1 MSVESLRASRPRV
14 REAGIALPGDHV
26 PGAVNAI
33 TDVPDVRVGHVT
45 CWEGEGA
52 SALRTGVTAIL
63 PHGGN
68 LFREKVTA
76 AVHTINGFGKPTGW
90 PQVAELGVLET
101 PIVLTNT
108 LSVGEAFTGVVRHAL
123 AENPDIGGIAGT
135 VNPLVAECNDGDL
148 SAIRR
153 LAVTSDDVLR
163 AIQDAQTGAV
173 AEGAVGAGTGMT
185 CYGWKGGIGTASRIV
200 ELPEGR
206 FTIGALV
213 LANYGRPDD
222 LTVAGSR
229 VGDKLP
235 RPNGLPPGSE
245 VGGSIVCVV
254 ATDLPFDGRQLGRLA
269 RRAQNGIARTGG
281 DCEHGSGEFVIA
293 FSTAHGRADAPVLPA
308 DGPELM
314 NPCFRAVASAV
325 EESILNALFTAVTV
339 TGVDGRVVSA
349 LPTELVVQ
357 LAGRADPGTDGA

>member
-1 MSVESLRASRPRV
+1 MSVDSLRASRPRA
-14 REAGIALPGDHV
+14 REAGIALAGDHV
-26 PGAVNAI
+26 PGACNAI

-45 CWEGEGA
+45 RWEGEGP

-90 PQVAELGVLET
+90 AQVGELGVVET

-123 AENPDIGGIAGT
+123 AENPDIGGVAGT

-148 SAIRR
+148 SAIRQ
-153 LAVTSDDVLR
+153 LAVTSDDVLL
-163 AIQDAQTGAV
+163 AIRDAQAGPV

-200 ELPEGR
+200 ELREGR

-213 LANYGRPDD
+213 LANFGRPDD

-229 VGDKLP
+229 VGDRLP
-235 RPNGLPPGSE
+235 RTHALAPGSE
-245 VGGSIVCVV
+245 VGGSIVCVL

-293 FSTAHGRADAPVLPA
+293 FSTTHGRSEASALPA
-308 DGPELM
+308 DSPQLM

-339 TGVDGRVVSA
+339 TGVHDRVVTA
-349 LPTELVVQ
+349 LPAELVVGLTGQ
-357 LAGRADPGTDGA
+357 GGAGSDGA